1 MSRIE
6 KRRILMVERKKQKK
20 ERLKAQAEL
29 RAKQAIEGFS
39 SKGPETPDNAKC
51 EYKTEAEQLE
61 ARQET
66 AKDYLKV
73 LQRNLPSLL
82 IQLSEVT
89 DYRNPKKIK
98 HKVAVI
104 LLFGIF
110 WFVLQKS
117 SRRQANEELT
127 NPVFLDNMRIF
138 FPDLESLPHHDT
150 VNRFLSKMNINEL
163 ENILAGLIRDFI
175 RSKKFR
181 NYLIDNHVP
190 IAIDGT
196 QKHCYKFLWSEKCLE
211 REVKE
216 KSQYYCYT
224 LEASLVF
231 HNGMV
236 LPLATEFLDFMQGD
250 EGRDKQDCE
259 TNGFKRLAKKIK
271 TFFPRL
277 KVILLIDGL
286 YATGPVMQICREYGW
301 QFMITLKDD
310 SLPSVWEEF
319 NALKDFDSNQDN
331 RHGRRWGNRRQKFI
345 WVNDIG
351 YLYDQMRK
359 EQIVHVVVCEE
370 EWEEVD
376 NSAQIITQAKKFAWI
391 SSESL
396 HRRNLH
402 ERCNLGARHRWGIEN
417 GGFLVEKR
425 YGYQYEH
432 TFSYTWNAMIG
443 FHLLM
448 RIGHLI
454 NVLAQYSHLLKF
466 FWKKKGS
473 VAFIKFLD
481 ETLRIVRLNQEWLRK
496 CLAENYQVRY
506 A

>member
-6 KRRILMVERKKQKK
+6 KRCILMAERKKQKK
-20 ERLKAQAEL
+20 ARLRAQAQL
-29 RAKQAIEGFS
+29 RQEQAVEGLS
-39 SKGPETPDNAKC
+39 HRGHHSPDNAKC
-51 EYKTEAEQLE
+51 EYKTETEEKQ

-73 LQRNLPSLL
+73 WQRNLPFLL
-82 IQLSEVT
+82 IRLAEVT

-127 NPVFLDNMRIF
+127 NPIFLDNMRIF

-150 VNRFLSKMNINEL
+150 VNRFLSMIAINEL
-163 ENILAGLIRDFI
+163 EIILAGLIRDFI
-175 RSKKFR
+175 RSKKFQ
-181 NYLIDNHVP
+181 NYLIQKHVP

-196 QKHCYKFLWSEKCLE
+196 QKHCYKFLWAEECLE
-211 REVKE
+211 RKIQE

-259 TNGFKRLAKKIK
+259 TNGFKRLAKRIK

-310 SLPSVWEEF
+310 SLRSVWEEF
-319 NALKDFDSNQDN
+319 NALKDFDAHQDN
-331 RHGRRWGNRRQKFI
+331 RHCRRWGNRRQRFI
-345 WVNDIG
+345 WVNDIC
-351 YLYDQMRK
+351 YVYDQMKK
-359 EQIVHVVVCEE
+359 EQVVHVVVCEE
-370 EWEEVD
+370 EWKEVD
-376 NSAQIITQAKKFAWI
+376 EMAQIITRHKKFAWI
-391 SSESL
+391 SSDPL
-396 HRRNLH
+396 HWQDLH
-402 ERCNLGARHRWGIEN
+402 ERCNLGARYRWGIEN

-432 TFSYTWNAMIG
+432 PFSFHWNAMKG

-454 NVLAQYSHLLKF
+454 NVLAQYSHLLKAL
-466 FWKKKGS
+466 WKKKGAG
-473 VAFIKFLD
+473 AFIKFLD
-481 ETLRIVRLNQEWLRK
+481 ETLRIIRLNLVWLKK

-506 A
+506 V